1 MPIHRM
7 VVGINLLTM
16 KKEDM
21 YKRLIHLKSALS
33 TSTGWF
39 PAGPHSNKEMRSLPS
54 NSNSNSRNSNSNSRN
69 RNSNS
74 STASAISANKR
85 STGTVVGT
93 SSSSLSNSPW
103 NGWNSG
109 TLMSELLA
117 NLLVEDRSLVKEVDL
132 FDDFGRLSTNR
143 KLLLVGTDLNIRSK
157 AQAVHNYQI
166 CLQILSKHLHFPP
179 SPYTAEDLVCQVN
192 ARQETFHQICSAY
205 HLPPLTEQQQQQ
217 RDGSRDGGSG
227 GSSSSS
233 QMMPM
238 VLLSRRRSLSR
249 RLPHTNRSQSA
260 PPGLFQHTLHSQLH
274 SDNNSK
280 TRPSYSYANN
290 KTTLDLDMSLDQ
302 QGRRRG
308 SGSSGSSRRGQTLPL
323 PLPLPSSP
331 SSRASRANRSRSY
344 SPSFHRSIAWAEQ
357 LVQSKMRRER
367 LRVQRQDRQSRRR
380 SVTLERLKKAYQAE
394 VVVDQKGGG
403 GGGTGGGGGGGG
415 SGGGGGGGGGGGS
428 GYSRNSVENPIG
440 TATPSSSS
448 SSTRPVNQ
456 PSVRAS
462 RPGVW
467 YPPEPLPS
475 EVEVAR
481 RVTVPQITHAQQSAV
496 RDWLVSLGLSILD
509 GEGGYYY
516 QDHAYLEGSCSY
528 ANTPPAPPAPAAA
541 APPPPAT
548 TAPPPLPLS
557 RDRLRNGQLWCDLL
571 SLLEPD
577 ATMHVHL
584 SHLVHAN
591 VQTISQA
598 KENLSRAFWLWRV
611 RRCPPLPLHLLLLP
625 EDVIQGKKQV
635 IWGLLWEIMQ
645 CYHHVHVHHHR
656 SEGSSSLSP
665 WPVLTSYYRPTSSTT
680 TTTSSSSSSMVRS
693 KRLDYTLEERRAL
706 DQSLLDWLED
716 VGILSDLLGALPR
729 PLTVLALEAFL
740 KDGTLLCHL
749 TEKVLQLPLL
759 SPTSSSLSFTRH
771 PHSYSQCL
779 ANLTKCVSVL
789 RVHRVSTRYLYP
801 GVEEE
806 IARGQWDSLLGL
818 LEDMHLYYDRVVVR
832 SDWPRKREEE
842 EVEEDSLGSGMPTAV
857 VGSSSRRRPPR
868 LVRYPYLGPRRSLS
882 QAYGI
887 SGAVGGGGGGGG
899 GSRQSS
905 SSQRVSLDIL
915 SPPEE
920 QSQPPP
926 APSLPPPPPPPPPP
940 STYSAAF
947 QPRLDLRASL
957 DSLTHPSPP
966 PPAAAATSPSTTS
979 QLTIFPRAPQAMP
992 SHGLGPSHGL
1002 DPFTSH
1008 GLGPSPSR
1016 ANRYSAEEMTAM
1028 DPALSLL
1035 DDDSMKTSDPP
1046 ARARAVEEEAKGGAG
1061 GGGASG
1067 SLPRTS
1073 LDRLAAALSLDG
1085 PDSDGEALLTT
1096 SSSTRPP
1103 PPPPLASTNNDAAEG
1118 SAGGG
1123 GGGSDSLTATLQW
1136 VEEVIGQSLLPSS
1149 SSFSSLNESDYL
1161 VQLGQLGRLFSDGV
1175 LLVRLVQR
1183 LERVDLVAV
1192 TAGLPKTNAQKR
1204 QNIRRALQCL
1214 ADRQKRI
1221 PLRALAIEEE
1231 VAEGEGSA
1239 LFSLLLLLR
1248 KVYPFH

>member
-1 MPIHRM
+1 
-7 VVGINLLTM
+7 
-16 KKEDM
+16 
-21 YKRLIHLKSALS
+21 
-33 TSTGWF
+33 
-39 PAGPHSNKEMRSLPS
+39 
-54 NSNSNSRNSNSNSRN
+54 
-69 RNSNS
+69 
-74 STASAISANKR
+74 
-85 STGTVVGT
+85 
-93 SSSSLSNSPW
+93 
-103 NGWNSG
+103 
-109 TLMSELLA
+109 
-117 NLLVEDRSLVKEVDL
+117 
-132 FDDFGRLSTNR
+132 
-143 KLLLVGTDLNIRSK
+143 
-157 AQAVHNYQI
+157 
-166 CLQILSKHLHFPP
+166 
-179 SPYTAEDLVCQVN
+179 
-192 ARQETFHQICSAY
+192 
-205 HLPPLTEQQQQQ
+205 
-217 RDGSRDGGSG
+217 
-227 GSSSSS
+227 
-233 QMMPM
+233 
-238 VLLSRRRSLSR
+238 
-249 RLPHTNRSQSA
+249 
-260 PPGLFQHTLHSQLH
+260 
-274 SDNNSK
+274 
-280 TRPSYSYANN
+280 
-290 KTTLDLDMSLDQ
+290 MSLDQ

-357 LVQSKMRRER
+357 LVQSSPLYKHSPPSTRSLSSTSRGGGGKGSELLTQREQVRLLEMRRER

-403 GGGTGGGGGGGG
+403 GGGSGGGGGGGG
-415 SGGGGGGGGGGGS
+415 SGGGGGGSSGGGGS

-656 SEGSSSLSP
+656 
-665 WPVLTSYYRPTSSTT
+665 
-680 TTTSSSSSSMVRS
+680 
-693 KRLDYTLEERRAL
+693 KERRAL

-882 QAYGI
+882 QAYG
-887 SGAVGGGGGGGG
+887 
-899 GSRQSS
+899 
-905 SSQRVSLDIL
+905 
-915 SPPEE
+915 
-920 QSQPPP
+920 
-926 APSLPPPPPPPPPP
+926 
-940 STYSAAF
+940 
-947 QPRLDLRASL
+947 
-957 DSLTHPSPP
+957 
-966 PPAAAATSPSTTS
+966 
-979 QLTIFPRAPQAMP
+979 
-992 SHGLGPSHGL
+992 PSHGL

-1085 PDSDGEALLTT
+1085 PDSDGE
-1096 SSSTRPP
+1096 
-1103 PPPPLASTNNDAAEG
+1103 
-1118 SAGGG
+1118 
-1123 GGGSDSLTATLQW
+1123 W